1 MSTSQFKVDHLPNYI
16 LLILYIVTGSL
27 SNFDAI
33 DILAPQWIYFG
44 SINILACLYFLFYNN
59 SSVNS
64 GLSKLFNS
72 SFIYVYL
79 IYFLWS
85 GLSFFYAINPTET
98 LLNLP
103 RLGNTFFAVFF
114 CFLLINNLEN
124 KVDIISRI
132 FIGFLCF
139 ELVSFYSDFFTQLE
153 GNSFNSLSLKG
164 VAGNKNITAASIA
177 FKVPFL
183 LYSIVRVR
191 RGLFKIVLSIIL
203 LCSLFSVSILDARA
217 AILSS
222 FIVFL
227 IFLTYSLYN
236 LYLNRANVREGFSN
250 FALTILPYVLAVLLN
265 ITFTSSQN
273 KGDIGSQLGAIEFT
287 QEASNGRF
295 DYWSDALSHIKE
307 NPIIGAGLGNWKIA
321 SISIGKEH
329 IKGYTVPYHAHN
341 DFIHIFTEVG
351 FLGGLQGIAGGF
363 YISMFALLTGIAKTQ
378 RKAAGLTLAAIVFP
392 LSIGALYEYWKSGD
406 VEIIPALIIAFFYMI
421 FATIGAKLNNYFNEK
436 TIELSLSIL
445 LFLTSIY
452 FFYRSYSK
460 QSNN

>member
-1 MSTSQFKVDHLPNYI
+1 MSTSQFKVDKLPNYI

-139 ELVSFYSDFFTQLE
+139 ELLSFYSDFFTQLE

-183 LYSIVRVR
+183 LYSIVTVR

-203 LCSLFSVSILDARA
+203 LSSLFSVSILDARA

-236 LYLNRANVREGFSN
+236 LYIVM
-250 FALTILPYVLAVLLN
+250 N
-265 ITFTSSQN
+265 INIIFH
-273 KGDIGSQLGAIEFT
+273 
-287 QEASNGRF
+287 
-295 DYWSDALSHIKE
+295 LS
-307 NPIIGAGLGNWKIA
+307 
-321 SISIGKEH
+321 
-329 IKGYTVPYHAHN
+329 
-341 DFIHIFTEVG
+341 
-351 FLGGLQGIAGGF
+351 
-363 YISMFALLTGIAKTQ
+363 
-378 RKAAGLTLAAIVFP
+378 
-392 LSIGALYEYWKSGD
+392 
-406 VEIIPALIIAFFYMI
+406 
-421 FATIGAKLNNYFNEK
+421 
-436 TIELSLSIL
+436 
-445 LFLTSIY
+445 
-452 FFYRSYSK
+452 
-460 QSNN
+460 